1 MISLAYSVQKMLVDN
16 NFVKKL
22 SSCETMGGANN
33 ICSDKTG
40 TLTKNQMT
48 WTTIW
53 AGKSHP
59 INNPDGALTDMFKT
73 SDFCCDSTLQLLNE
87 AVSVNT
93 MESIENSGATEK
105 AMLKFIKR
113 CGCDFEGVRKSCIPK
128 DFVRFQFDSARKRM
142 STIINPVGAD
152 FKRIHIKGASEI
164 VLESCTHYIDANGDK
179 QPIDDQMKNLLMDT
193 IKSYAKNALRTIAFA
208 YKDLDSAIGG
218 PTHEEMIEGS
228 KIAVVEESDNI
239 LIAIAGIMDIIR
251 EEVPGA
257 VSQCNYA
264 GVRVRM
270 VTGDNKITAIAI
282 AKQCGILAED
292 EGDEDCVCMEGPE
305 FYDYVGKMIYKDT
318 NEEVEIMGLE
328 DRKDQESVGDVAKM
342 KIIRD
347 KLKVLARSRPNDK
360 YVMVSGLK

>member
-1 MISLAYSVQKMLVDN
+1 
-16 NFVKKL
+16 
-22 SSCETMGGANN
+22 
-33 ICSDKTG
+33 
-40 TLTKNQMT
+40 
-48 WTTIW
+48 
-53 AGKSHP
+53 
-59 INNPDGALTDMFKT
+59 
-73 SDFCCDSTLQLLNE
+73 
-87 AVSVNT
+87 
-93 MESIENSGATEK
+93 
-105 AMLKFIKR
+105 
-113 CGCDFEGVRKSCIPK
+113 
-128 DFVRFQFDSARKRM
+128 
-142 STIINPVGAD
+142 
-152 FKRIHIKGASEI
+152 
-164 VLESCTHYIDANGDK
+164 
-179 QPIDDQMKNLLMDT
+179 MDT

-282 AKQCGILAED
+282 AKQCGILADD

-318 NEEVEIMGLE
+318 GEEVEIMGLE
-328 DRKDQESVGDVAKM
+328 DRKDQESVGDVGKM